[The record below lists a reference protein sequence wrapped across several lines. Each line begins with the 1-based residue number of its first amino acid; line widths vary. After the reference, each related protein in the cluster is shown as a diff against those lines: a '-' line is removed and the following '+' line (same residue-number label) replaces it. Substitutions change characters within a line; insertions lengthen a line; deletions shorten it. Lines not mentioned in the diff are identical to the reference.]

1 MNKRD
6 ELIAKID
13 NALFYNSIEYKKIYT
28 KEVGLQNQ
36 VIRELKKIF
45 KDDIWFAKIS
55 DRYNKGIPDIVGCI
69 NGMFFGLELKRGT
82 GRPSKLQLYTI
93 DKIKKAGGGVC
104 IARTMEDCLLIIKS
118 SLMTY
123 DMQ

>member
-13 NALFYNSIEYKKIYT
+13 NALSYNSIEYKKIYT

-69 NGMFFGLELKRGT
+69 NGMFFGLELKRCT

-93 DKIKKAGGGVC
+93 DKIKKAGGSVC
-104 IARTMEDCLLIIKS
+104 IARTVEDCLLTIRS